1 METNNNH
8 EAAKQLAQ
16 SFNGSENAEDFKLI
30 TLTIQDV
37 NPVFFSLQCE
47 NALKTINPEVIT
59 FYGVNNLMMRTNV
72 GEALVF
78 IATVQYWGDEAEHKE
93 WIEQI
98 RRNNLLIKP

>member
-1 METNNNH
+1 MNTEEQQHQN
-8 EAAKQLAQ
+8 AKELAQ
-16 SFNGSENAEDFKLI
+16 SLNGAIEVDFKLI
-30 TLTIQDV
+30 TLTIQDM
-37 NPVFFSLQCE
+37 NPVSFSAQCE
-47 NALKTINPEVIT
+47 KVLKTISPEVIT

-98 RRNNLLIKP
+98 KRNNLLIKP

>member
-1 METNNNH
+1 MITDNNH
-8 EAAKQLAQ
+8 EAAKELAAKL
-16 SFNGSENAEDFKLI
+16 NGAPEAQEFKLI

-37 NPVFFSLQCE
+37 NPVNFSLQCE

-93 WIEQI
+93 WIDTI
-98 RRNNLLIKP
+98 RRNYLLIKP